1 MLLNSILTILVLFNV
16 DSNFI
21 SFIAGTINL
30 LWLQLPT
37 GIILSLILGIIWRSP
52 ILLDI
57 PEDQN
62 SANQYQTAVVLIC
75 IASVLELCGE
85 PFWVV
90 SQVYMFIKFRA
101 SVEFFYTLTRAVIMA
116 MAVYTFP
123 NNAIIAWAWST
134 LLVSL
139 GIPIINAIFY
149 HNVLA
154 SQQVQMKKQ
163 DICREPDDSKI
174 MPFNSVHD
182 MLPNWNINPKL
193 HAERKSLTIG
203 FFKQGFLK
211 QILTEGE
218 AYMFTFFNLMSLADQ
233 GVYNVASQFGSLAGR
248 LIFSKVEESGYFYF
262 SQTVARGPI
271 PSDECEQKDI
281 EEKASRHLYKLL
293 RAMILIGIV
302 VAVFAQ
308 SYSHM
313 LLHLYG
319 GEKLSSGMGP
329 GLLRCQSIFLILM
342 AVNGVS
348 ECYSF
353 ASMPSSDVE
362 RYKYLMVVM
371 TGIFLICVYVFA
383 KLLGPVGF
391 VLANCGNF
399 AMRIFYNCRHIYNR
413 HINQKETPLKGIIPS
428 YNIIIVLGTCGI
440 VCKWSE
446 INLYNNFSSYEGA
459 FYHLLT
465 GVICFVITNL
475 CILFNEEFIKDP
487 AFNFVGKYIKR

>member
-1 MLLNSILTILVLFNV
+1 M
-16 DSNFI
+16 
-21 SFIAGTINL
+21 
-30 LWLQLPT
+30 
-37 GIILSLILGIIWRSP
+37 
-52 ILLDI
+52 
-57 PEDQN
+57 
-62 SANQYQTAVVLIC
+62 
-75 IASVLELCGE
+75 
-85 PFWVV
+85 
-90 SQVYMFIKFRA
+90 
-101 SVEFFYTLTRAVIMA
+101 
-116 MAVYTFP
+116 
-123 NNAIIAWAWST
+123 
-134 LLVSL
+134 
-139 GIPIINAIFY
+139 
-149 HNVLA
+149 
-154 SQQVQMKKQ
+154 
-163 DICREPDDSKI
+163 
-174 MPFNSVHD
+174 
-182 MLPNWNINPKL
+182 
-193 HAERKSLTIG
+193 
-203 FFKQGFLK
+203 
-211 QILTEGE
+211 
-218 AYMFTFFNLMSLADQ
+218 
-233 GVYNVASQFGSLAGR
+233 
-248 LIFSKVEESGYFYF
+248 
-262 SQTVARGPI
+262 
-271 PSDECEQKDI
+271 
-281 EEKASRHLYKLL
+281 YKLL